1 MSMSSI
7 YSGGSGIQTMADAM
21 SVIGNN
27 IANTETVGYRSSR
40 ANFQDLLSHTITT
53 AQTGYGST
61 VASISNNFSE
71 GSIETTSSPLDLALS
86 GKGFFV
92 LKQGRYDDTGN
103 LAVRPDADLYYTRA
117 FQFNVDKDGYLVNAN
132 RCVAQGWAFVEDVFP
147 SSTPTDIQIDLG
159 RDIYSTEQVTS
170 QLRIIGNLDH
180 DATDHSPGINGL
192 ASNWN
197 ATNNE
202 PLPRS
207 AYDLKV
213 SQRIFDSA
221 GSQYINVYYDKS
233 TSNNTW
239 EYLITY
245 EPTSVTSPNDGLL
258 ARGEI
263 VFGDTGSIT
272 GMTMERYSGGRWV
285 PQSADNDT
293 VNGRFT
299 FSTPLGDGDAEFD
312 IGTAYVNGTWV
323 NDGLTTTQYSAASNV
338 IYVSSNGFDPLSY
351 LSSIAID
358 SEGVITGT
366 YSDGHQTE
374 LYRLALATFQN
385 PFGLLPV
392 GKSLFTATDVS
403 GDVNYFTAGM
413 RTDNYSQLAK
423 ITPHAIERSNVRMA
437 DEFMNMIMTQRGF
450 QAAAK
455 GISAGDHMLQT
466 AINMMK

>member
-1 MSMSSI
+1 MSISTI
-7 YSGGSGIQTMADAM
+7 YNGESGVQTMADAM

-27 IANTETVGYRSSR
+27 IANAETIGYRSSR
-40 ANFQDLLSHTITT
+40 ANFQDLLSHNMTT
-53 AQTGYGST
+53 AQTGCGST
-61 VASISNNFSE
+61 VASITNDFSA
-71 GSIETTSSPLDLALS
+71 GSIEMSSSPLDLALS

-92 LKQGRYDDTGN
+92 LKQGAHDDTGS
-103 LAVRPDADLYYTRA
+103 LTVHPDSDLFYTRA
-117 FQFNVDKDGYLVNAN
+117 FQFRVDKDGYLVNAN
-132 RCVAQGWAFVEDVFP
+132 RCVAQGWEFVEDVFP
-147 SSTPTDIQIDLG
+147 SSTPTDIRIDLG

-170 QLRIIGNLDH
+170 QLRMIGNLDC
-180 DATDHSPGINGL
+180 DATDNSPGVNGL
-192 ASNWN
+192 AANWN
-197 ATNNE
+197 ATNDE

-207 AYDLKV
+207 AYDLKT
-213 SQRIFDSA
+213 SQKIYDSA

-245 EPTSVTSPNDGLL
+245 EPTSAASANDGLL

-263 VFGDTGSIT
+263 AFSDTGFIT
-272 GMTMERYSGGRWV
+272 GMTMERYSGGGWV
-285 PQSADNDT
+285 PQSEANDT
-293 VNGRFT
+293 VNGHFT
-299 FSTPLGDGDAEFD
+299 FSTPLGDGDVEFD

-323 NDGLTTTQYSAASNV
+323 NDGLTTTQYANASHV
-338 IYVSSNGFDPLSY
+338 IYVSSNGFDPFSY

-385 PFGLLPV
+385 PFGLSPV
-392 GKSLFTATDVS
+392 GKSLFMATDTS
-403 GDVNYFTAGM
+403 GDINYFTAGM
-413 RTDNYSQLAK
+413 RTDYYSNMAK
-423 ITPHAIERSNVRMA
+423 ITSHAIERSNVKMA
-437 DEFMNMIMTQRGF
+437 NELMNIIITQRGF

-455 GISAGDHMLQT
+455 GMSAGDSMLQT